1 MSGPFPKEILPKHT
15 AIFGMTG
22 SGKSTTARDLVEQV
36 VAEGSR
42 VCILDTVKSDWWG
55 ITSSADGKKPGLPFT
70 IMGGPHQHLPLTR
83 TMGKALGEIIA
94 TGALPLSIIDMVDF
108 GMGDLAHFFVDFAP
122 VLMKKMRGVLY
133 LVIEEAHE
141 LAPKERAGFDKEN
154 LGVYW
159 AKKLATAGRTRGL
172 RMVVLSQRVQSL
184 HNAVIGSC
192 ETVVVHRMTAPA
204 DQKPVVDWL
213 KGNVKDIALRKA
225 IEEAMSSLADGQ
237 GYLCSGAAKLFEL
250 IQFPRAKTFDNTAA
264 PTDDSAL
271 QDVKTAKVN
280 TEELRTI
287 LAGAVKEAE
296 ANDPALLKK
305 RIAELERQIRVAP
318 REILAANVLNAAFTP
333 CPADHAALENHGYER
348 GHQEG
353 WAACA
358 AATKKSNEELFAS
371 VVQSIEGG
379 FAAEVESIQHHLD
392 QKLNVP
398 LYYPKPVIPPPD
410 GVALTSAPHPKGPGV
425 GRGNGRIHKAALETV
440 QIDVPVT
447 GVQQRILDALA
458 ELNQMGANNPTPE
471 LLAIMAGYTNLRS
484 KGYRNALSSLRT
496 GGMLEGLT
504 LTPAGRAAARP
515 PPAPRDVQEMQ
526 ATLISRLGGVAGRI
540 LTPLIEVY
548 PGEMDRDTLG
558 RTAGYENLRSKG
570 FRNALSQLRTLGFVE
585 YAASGG
591 VMATAALFP

>member
-1 MSGPFPKEILPKHT
+1 MTGPFPKEILPKHT

-36 VAEGSR
+36 VAEDSR

-70 IMGGPHQHLPLTR
+70 ILGGPHQHLPLTR
-83 TMGKALGEIIA
+83 TMGAAVAEVVA
-94 TGALPLSIIDMVDF
+94 SGAMPLSIIDMVDF

-122 VLMKKMRGVLY
+122 RLMKKMRGVLY

-213 KGNVKDIALRKA
+213 KGNVKDIVLRKA

-250 IQFPRAKTFDNTAA
+250 VQFPRAKTFDNTAA

-271 QDVKTAKVN
+271 KEVKTAKVD
-280 TEELRTI
+280 TEQLRTI
-287 LAGAVKEAE
+287 LAAGVKEAE
-296 ANDPALLKK
+296 ASDPVLLRK
-305 RIAELERQIRVAP
+305 RITELERAQAIPPRPTVAP
-318 REILAANVLNAAFTP
+318 IVQHICAT
-333 CPADHAALENHGYER
+333 DHAALENHGYKR
-348 GHQEG
+348 GHLDG
-353 WAACA
+353 WAACDKTMKA
-358 AATKKSNEELFAS
+358 GEQQLFETVIGTLEQHFNIWITKAREHLRVQLSKPLF
-371 VVQSIEGG
+371 
-379 FAAEVESIQHHLD
+379 
-392 QKLNVP
+392 
-398 LYYPKPVIPPPD
+398 YPKPVIPSPD
-410 GVALTSAPHPKGPGV
+410 GVVLTSAPHPKGPGV
-425 GRGNGRIHKAALETV
+425 GRGNGRLHKAALETV
-440 QIDVPVT
+440 QIDVPIS

-458 ELNQMGANNPTPE
+458 DLMQWGATNPTPE
-471 LLAIMAGYTNLRS
+471 LLAFMAGYTNLRS

-504 LTPAGRAAARP
+504 LTDAGRAAANP
-515 PPAPRDVQEMQ
+515 PPAPRDVGEMQ
-526 ATLISRLGGVAGRI
+526 ATLITRLGGAAGRI
-540 LTPLIEVY
+540 LTPLIDGY
-548 PGEMDRDTLG
+548 PGGVGRGTLG

-570 FRNALSQLRTLGFVE
+570 FRNALSQLRTLGFVD
-585 YAASGG
+585 
-591 VMATAALFP
+591 